1 MAMNGTD
8 VLLLVNVGTEA
19 APNYKVVGS
28 QRGLTRV
35 ENTAEIDVSSKEER
49 PKRVLGGRYDSTMTL
64 DALYVPD
71 DDCYLALQSAN
82 RNADLILVRK
92 SEDDVQVEEATA
104 LITSMSE
111 SYPDQEA
118 ATITVSLRIDG
129 EWEELGT

>member
-19 APNYKVVGS
+19 LPDYKVVGS

-71 DDCYLALQSAN
+71 DCYLALQSAN

-92 SEDDVQVEEATA
+92 SEDGVQVEEATA

-129 EWEELGT
+129 EWEVLGT